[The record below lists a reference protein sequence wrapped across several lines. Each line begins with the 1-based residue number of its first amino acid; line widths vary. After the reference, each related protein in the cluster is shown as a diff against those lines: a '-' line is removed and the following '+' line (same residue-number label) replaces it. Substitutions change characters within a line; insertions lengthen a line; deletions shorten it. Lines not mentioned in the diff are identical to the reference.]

1 MRGSVRLGLASAVL
15 LTACGIVPMP
25 GWDPEGRNQLVT
37 YSQNRG
43 EGGTLGVQ
51 VSTAAGGASWSR
63 GGLGTGCQAITYPW
77 SISVGPPDG
86 DRSRYQEVLNSGSI
100 TEGTTIVWMDI
111 APDGTMSVGWGE
123 PPVWGAD
130 LDPADG
136 CGEPR

>member
-15 LTACGIVPMP
+15 LTACGIVP
-25 GWDPEGRNQLVT
+25 
-37 YSQNRG
+37 
-43 EGGTLGVQ
+43 
-51 VSTAAGGASWSR
+51 
-63 GGLGTGCQAITYPW
+63 
-77 SISVGPPDG
+77 
-86 DRSRYQEVLNSGSI
+86 

-111 APDGTMSVGWGE
+111 APDGTVSVGWGE